1 MFLRRAMGQDLDRG
15 AAEECAAAAV
25 PAGVKTTV
33 GP

>member
-1 MFLRRAMGQDLDRG
+1 MGQDLDRG

-25 PAGVKTTV
+25 PPAGVKTTV